1 MIRKILVPV
10 RGDGKGDNVLAHA
23 AALAHRHGAHIEI
36 VHCRPRPEDL
46 MPYGV
51 AIPEFLRKQLIKQSY
66 EVADQEEAGLRAE
79 LEALARSLDLDFGD
93 SNPGAR
99 PTVTFVE
106 EAGRQVDVIK
116 RHGRLSDIIAVARPD
131 RDRNLGKNTLKA
143 ALFQSGRP
151 VLMCPPART
160 PPKVLGARVA
170 LAWNGSAEAAR
181 ALAQGRNALM
191 INWSQTVDPKT
202 GDFRNDYGAC
212 VVVTVDQFYNDRARE
227 RFTRIKDFSS
237 NRAGELEKMSA
248 NGGISPQVAAVVEVL
263 YQSAALNSKIHT
275 LGFMQAAQAAIDSDT
290 MEAMTDLAARLSG
303 GNSMIETAMKL
314 GHMPKLSDILRVTE
328 IPPSMDRL
336 IGLPDPSNG
345 GDED

>member
-1 MIRKILVPV
+1 VIRKILVPV

-23 AALAHRHGAHIEI
+23 AALAHRHGSHIEI

-79 LEALARSLDLDFGD
+79 IEALARSLDLDFAD

-151 VLMCPPART
+151 VLMCPPAET
-160 PPKVLGARVA
+160 PPKVLGARIA

-181 ALAQGRNALM
+181 ALAQSRNALM
-191 INWSQTVDPKT
+191 RADIVWVLTNGADSGPGTTV
-202 GDFRNDYGAC
+202 
-212 VVVTVDQFYNDRARE
+212 E
-227 RFTRIKDFSS
+227 
-237 NRAGELEKMSA
+237 
-248 NGGISPQVAAVVEVL
+248 
-263 YQSAALNSKIHT
+263 
-275 LGFMQAAQAAIDSDT
+275 
-290 MEAMTDLAARLSG
+290 DLATYLGMHGVTPEVVNFKAKSRIGAELLKTSAELGADTLVMGAYGDSHERETVFG
-303 GNSMIETAMKL
+303 GNTQQVVDGA
-314 GHMPKLSDILRVTE
+314 E
-328 IPPSMDRL
+328 IPVLLSH
-336 IGLPDPSNG
+336 
-345 GDED
+345 

>member
-151 VLMCPPART
+151 VLMCPPTQT
-160 PPKVLGARVA
+160 PPKVLGARIA

-181 ALAQGRNALM
+181 ALAQGRNVL
-191 INWSQTVDPKT
+191 
-202 GDFRNDYGAC
+202 
-212 VVVTVDQFYNDRARE
+212 
-227 RFTRIKDFSS
+227 
-237 NRAGELEKMSA
+237 MSA
-248 NGGISPQVAAVVEVL
+248 DAVWVLTNGADSGPGTSVEDLTAYLAMHGIAPEIVPFKAK
-263 YQSAALNSKIHT
+263 SKIGVELLKT
-275 LGFMQAAQAAIDSDT
+275 SIGLGADMLVMGAYGDSHERET
-290 MEAMTDLAARLSG
+290 VFG
-303 GNSMIETAMKL
+303 GNTQQIVDGAE
-314 GHMPKLSDILRVTE
+314 MPVLLSH
-328 IPPSMDRL
+328 
-336 IGLPDPSNG
+336 
-345 GDED
+345 